1 MTDIACLYI
10 RRKRITREQAKEYI
24 IKYDG
29 KFPSKYLNKPLEE
42 ILKPLDLTLE
52 EFEKCCD
59 KFTNKNLFKKDNLGK
74 LLKDTYG
81 NLTKITY
88 DNI

>member
-42 ILKPLDLTLE
+42 ILKPLDLPW
-52 EFEKCCD
+52 
-59 KFTNKNLFKKDNLGK
+59 KNLRNAVINLLIKIYLKK
-74 LLKDTYG
+74 
-81 NLTKITY
+81 IS
-88 DNI
+88 